1 MSDAQSCFSMNLG
14 RIAEACGATVPAELS
29 GIVATGVSTDTR
41 TLASGDLFVALRGET
56 HDGHDYV
63 QAALEAGARAVLV
76 SDAARVPTG
85 RAALVVKNT
94 LIAFGRIAAAHRA
107 GLDVQVAAITGS
119 VAKTTTKDI
128 VAAILSEV
136 GETLSA
142 PGTHNNEVGV
152 PQTLLA
158 LCPKH
163 RFAVLELAMRGVGEI
178 SWLAE
183 LVQPQVG
190 LITNIG
196 ESHVGRLGSREAIAR
211 AKAELLEHLPP
222 DGRAI
227 LNHDDFYS
235 PLLTELS
242 PCAVQNFGMTDEADY
257 HPRDLRSR
265 GLEGTDFT
273 LVSPAGEVEVTLR
286 APGGHNVI
294 NALAAAATAAELGA
308 SLAEIARGLGAYTG
322 TAMRLE
328 QVPGVGGS
336 VIINDAYNASPD
348 SVQAAL
354 ALLSEADGRRILVFG
369 DMLELG
375 AIAEGAH
382 REVGRQ
388 AASAGVAWLIAVGEV
403 AALAA
408 EEAAALGVRADVFAD
423 ADEAAAALRPE
434 LGAGDVVLVKASRGM
449 ALERVVEVVRDAG

>member
-1 MSDAQSCFSMNLG
+1 MNLG
-14 RIAEACGATVPAELS
+14 RIAEACGVTVSAELS

-41 TLASGDLFVALRGET
+41 TLAPGDLFVALRGET

-63 QAALEAGARAVLV
+63 QAALDAGACAVVV
-76 SDAARVPTG
+76 SDAGRVPTG
-85 RAALVVKNT
+85 RPAVVVADT

-107 GLDVQVAAITGS
+107 ELDVQIAAVTGS
-119 VAKTTTKDI
+119 VAKTTTKNI
-128 VAAILSEV
+128 VATILAEV

-158 LCPKH
+158 LCPSH

-183 LVQPQVG
+183 LVRPQVG

-211 AKAELLEHLPP
+211 AKAELFEHLPP

-235 PLLTELS
+235 PLLAEMS
-242 PCAVQNFGMTDEADY
+242 PCPVLSFGMSDTADY
-257 HPRDLRSR
+257 HARNLRSR
-265 GLEGTDFT
+265 GLAGADFT
-273 LVSPAGEVEVTLR
+273 LVTPTGEVEVVLR
-286 APGGHNVI
+286 AAGRHNVI
-294 NALAAAATAAELGA
+294 NALAAAATAAALGA
-308 SLAEIARGLGAYTG
+308 DLVDIATGLETYTG

-328 QVPGVGGS
+328 QVPGAGGS
-336 VIINDAYNASPD
+336 LIINDAYNASPD
-348 SVQAAL
+348 SVRAAL

-375 AIAEGAH
+375 AIADSAH

-388 AASAGVAWLIAVGEV
+388 AVDAGVSWLIAVGEA

-408 EEAAALGVRADVFAD
+408 EEAAARGVRADVFAD
-423 ADEAAAALRPE
+423 ADEAAAALRAE
-434 LGAGDVVLVKASRGM
+434 LTAGDVALVKASRGM
-449 ALERVVEVVRDAG
+449 ALERVVEAVRDHA